1 MLEDTVKIIIE
12 VKELI
17 MSIDNAIPLGLIIN
31 ELLSNSLKHAFP
43 GGRTGIINI
52 SAAYDEFEKE
62 YWFVIRDNG
71 VGVPEDFDIGLSDSF
86 GLKLVTTLVE
96 QMGGKIELVSVG
108 GCEYRITFKSAD
120 YKERN

>member
-1 MLEDTVKIIIE
+1 M
-12 VKELI
+12 
-17 MSIDNAIPLGLIIN
+17 
-31 ELLSNSLKHAFP
+31 
-43 GGRTGIINI
+43 
-52 SAAYDEFEKE
+52 
-62 YWFVIRDNG
+62 IRDNG

-86 GLKLVTTLVE
+86 GLKLVSTLVE